1 MGGVDVGAMT
11 VCEVHVDD
19 GESGSSKASSY
30 DDVVSPW
37 PWHPPWNRPDALC
50 ISGGSGLAPRFAPT
64 LPAGPDPEPGD
75 APIDT
80 LRRALTTELRDRKLR
95 TDSLADVA
103 LGGHDLANL
112 DATFRKDARS
122 RRPGRDTTPPWVR
135 RLVEFV
141 DDAPVFRTGERG
153 GGNARE
159 QVCALER
166 WVDTSVARAGG
177 TDEGTKEEEGT
188 HEEEGIQKKYPHGSD
203 AEATAE
209 GALWIY
215 RVAFDELTSQVASQC
230 RDRGALLAKVWDH
243 FFSIVEMR
251 AGLRYEGLVTE
262 ARERALATSRN
273 LEQSRAETD
282 ALNTRLK
289 ELDETLARTRTLRHR
304 DQTTHDMTVLGMEV
318 KARDASATQKSLRED
333 IAEHVAALRVS
344 RELEHKLRT
353 DADAAR
359 VRIHDLE
366 ASVHNERVAKDTIA
380 RHLAVKT
387 EEARCLSAEV
397 ARLND
402 AVTER
407 HDSVKALTKALH
419 ASALSLDAE
428 TSRATTLTRELEDTT
443 AALAE
448 TRAAADA
455 SAAAYAEQ
463 TERLQNSRVEAGTLR
478 TRLEDAHAARRAL
491 DLDLHDARAT
501 IDADVEREASLRC
514 ALDEGVEALKLGR
527 VERAEDRSNFDD
539 VVSNLN
545 ASLDDAHAA
554 TRDSRGRVSA
564 LVSELAKVR
573 EVMHDLAGSVRT
585 LGDLA
590 EGVLPEDVE
599 EKVHR
604 KCTEKVQSSP
614 ESAPESAPESVAA
627 DVERGRALMRRVIN
641 RLDAHRKELGDA
653 VRARDV
659 ARSRLYEAHDI
670 IAAAERDV
678 TGGKLT
684 ILRLE
689 KDVETRDEAIVTR
702 RHEIA
707 NLRRTCVKH
716 VEDAKVAAA
725 VLLGE
730 ETKVMELRSAVARHE
745 RDKKTHAAT
754 VDDLH
759 ACRAE
764 LDASMDTNGRLVTDV
779 QRLETAREALEAG
792 KHAAEGKIAQLT
804 STVNALEDDLTRL
817 EDLNRHER
825 LQHERLLTEERE
837 RLTASAERSV
847 DNVTRSLRACET
859 RLGVV
864 NEDLRRTK
872 ARASVSCRLKVGL
885 LSLRCGTLARRLA
898 ASEVASVAERETL
911 VRDMLAKEKATTE
924 LVREVRREQLE
935 WAAETS
941 EAVAD
946 VSVRFFLFP
955 YGQFEF

>member
-1 MGGVDVGAMT
+1 M
-11 VCEVHVDD
+11 
-19 GESGSSKASSY
+19 
-30 DDVVSPW
+30 
-37 PWHPPWNRPDALC
+37 
-50 ISGGSGLAPRFAPT
+50 
-64 LPAGPDPEPGD
+64 
-75 APIDT
+75 
-80 LRRALTTELRDRKLR
+80 
-95 TDSLADVA
+95 
-103 LGGHDLANL
+103 
-112 DATFRKDARS
+112 
-122 RRPGRDTTPPWVR
+122 
-135 RLVEFV
+135 
-141 DDAPVFRTGERG
+141 
-153 GGNARE
+153 
-159 QVCALER
+159 
-166 WVDTSVARAGG
+166 
-177 TDEGTKEEEGT
+177 
-188 HEEEGIQKKYPHGSD
+188 
-203 AEATAE
+203 
-209 GALWIY
+209 WIY
-215 RVAFDELTSQVASQC
+215 RVAFDELTRQVSSQC

-262 ARERALATSRN
+262 ARERAHVTSRE

-282 ALNTRLK
+282 ALNTRLQ

-366 ASVHNERVAKDTIA
+366 ASVHGERVAKDTIA
-380 RHLAVKT
+380 RHLAAKT
-387 EEARCLSAEV
+387 EEARCLSVEV
-397 ARLND
+397 TRLND
-402 AVTER
+402 VVTER
-407 HDSVKALTKALH
+407 DDSVKALTKALH

-428 TSRATTLTRELEDTT
+428 TSRATTLTRELDDTT

-463 TERLQNSRVEAGTLR
+463 TERLQSSRVEAGTLR
-478 TRLEDAHAARRAL
+478 ERLEDAHAARRAL

-501 IDADVEREASLRC
+501 IDAGVEREASLRC

-527 VERAEDRSNFDD
+527 VERAEDRVKFDD
-539 VVSNLN
+539 VVANLN

-599 EKVHR
+599 EKVQR
-604 KCTEKVQSSP
+604 KCTEKVQAP
-614 ESAPESAPESVAA
+614 ESALESAPESVAA

-678 TGGKLT
+678 TTAKLS

-730 ETKVMELRSAVARHE
+730 ETKVMELRSQVARHE

-764 LDASMDTNGRLVTDV
+764 LDASTDTNGRLVTDV
-779 QRLETAREALEAG
+779 RRLETTREALEAG

-804 STVNALEDDLTRL
+804 PTVISLQDDLTRL

-837 RLTASAERSV
+837 WLTANAERSV
-847 DNVTRSLRACET
+847 DNVTRSLRTCET

-864 NEDLRRTK
+864 EEDLRRTK
-872 ARASVSCRLKVGL
+872 ARASVTCRLKVGL

-898 ASEVASVAERETL
+898 ASEVASVAERETH

-946 VSVRFFLFP
+946 VSVRLFLFP
-955 YGQFEF
+955 YGQFE

>member
-1 MGGVDVGAMT
+1 M
-11 VCEVHVDD
+11 
-19 GESGSSKASSY
+19 
-30 DDVVSPW
+30 
-37 PWHPPWNRPDALC
+37 
-50 ISGGSGLAPRFAPT
+50 
-64 LPAGPDPEPGD
+64 
-75 APIDT
+75 
-80 LRRALTTELRDRKLR
+80 
-95 TDSLADVA
+95 
-103 LGGHDLANL
+103 
-112 DATFRKDARS
+112 
-122 RRPGRDTTPPWVR
+122 
-135 RLVEFV
+135 
-141 DDAPVFRTGERG
+141 
-153 GGNARE
+153 
-159 QVCALER
+159 
-166 WVDTSVARAGG
+166 
-177 TDEGTKEEEGT
+177 
-188 HEEEGIQKKYPHGSD
+188 
-203 AEATAE
+203 
-209 GALWIY
+209 
-215 RVAFDELTSQVASQC
+215 
-230 RDRGALLAKVWDH
+230 WDH

-262 ARERALATSRN
+262 ARERALATSRD

-380 RHLAVKT
+380 RHLAAKT

-402 AVTER
+402 VVIER
-407 HDSVKALTKALH
+407 DDSVKALTVALH
-419 ASALSLDAE
+419 ASALSLDAQ
-428 TSRATTLTRELEDTT
+428 TSRATTLTRELDDTT

-463 TERLQNSRVEAGTLR
+463 TERLQSSRVEAGTLR
-478 TRLEDAHAARRAL
+478 ERLEDAHAARRAL

-501 IDADVEREASLRC
+501 IDAGVEREASLRC

-527 VERAEDRSNFDD
+527 VERAEDRSKFDD
-539 VVSNLN
+539 VVANLN

-599 EKVHR
+599 EKVQR
-604 KCTEKVQSSP
+604 KCTEKVQ
-614 ESAPESAPESVAA
+614 APESAPGSVESVAA
-627 DVERGRALMRRVIN
+627 DVERGRALMRRVII
-641 RLDAHRKELGDA
+641 RLDAHRNELGDA

-678 TGGKLT
+678 TSAKLS

-730 ETKVMELRSAVARHE
+730 ETKVMELRSKVARHE

-764 LDASMDTNGRLVTDV
+764 LDASMDTNRRLVIDV

-804 STVNALEDDLTRL
+804 STVTALQDDLTRL
-817 EDLNRHER
+817 EDVNRHER
-825 LQHERLLTEERE
+825 LTHELVLTEERE
-837 RLTASAERSV
+837 RLTADAERSV

-864 NEDLRRTK
+864 EEDLRRTK
-872 ARASVSCRLKVGL
+872 ARASVTCRLKVGL

-898 ASEVASVAERETL
+898 ASEVASVAERETH

-955 YGQFEF
+955 YGQLEF

>member
-1 MGGVDVGAMT
+1 
-11 VCEVHVDD
+11 
-19 GESGSSKASSY
+19 
-30 DDVVSPW
+30 
-37 PWHPPWNRPDALC
+37 
-50 ISGGSGLAPRFAPT
+50 
-64 LPAGPDPEPGD
+64 
-75 APIDT
+75 
-80 LRRALTTELRDRKLR
+80 
-95 TDSLADVA
+95 
-103 LGGHDLANL
+103 
-112 DATFRKDARS
+112 
-122 RRPGRDTTPPWVR
+122 VR

-141 DDAPVFRTGERG
+141 DDAPVFRTGASG

-159 QVCALER
+159 QVRALER
-166 WVDTSVARAGG
+166 WVDTSVARAGA
-177 TDEGTKEEEGT
+177 TDEGTKEEGT
-188 HEEEGIQKKYPHGSD
+188 HEEGEGIQKKYPHGSD

-215 RVAFDELTSQVASQC
+215 RVAFDELTRQVSSQC

-262 ARERALATSRN
+262 ARERAHVTSRE

-282 ALNTRLK
+282 ALNTRLQ

-318 KARDASATQKSLRED
+318 KARDAAATQKSLRED

-344 RELEHKLRT
+344 RELEHALRT
-353 DADAAR
+353 DADVAR

-380 RHLAVKT
+380 RHLAAKT
-387 EEARCLSAEV
+387 EETLCLSAEV

-402 AVTER
+402 VVTER
-407 HDSVKALTKALH
+407 DDSVKALTVALH

-428 TSRATTLTRELEDTT
+428 TSRATTLTRELDDTT

-463 TERLQNSRVEAGTLR
+463 TERLQSSRVEAGTLR
-478 TRLEDAHAARRAL
+478 ERLEDAHAARRAL
-491 DLDLHDARAT
+491 DLDLHDARVT
-501 IDADVEREASLRC
+501 IDAGVEREASLRC

-527 VERAEDRSNFDD
+527 VERAEDRSKFDD
-539 VVSNLN
+539 VVANLN

-599 EKVHR
+599 EKVQR
-604 KCTEKVQSSP
+604 KCTEKVQAP
-614 ESAPESAPESVAA
+614 ESALESAPESVAA

-678 TGGKLT
+678 TSAKLS

-702 RHEIA
+702 RHDIA

-764 LDASMDTNGRLVTDV
+764 LDASTDTNGRLVTDV

-792 KHAAEGKIAQLT
+792 KHAAEGRIAQLT
-804 STVNALEDDLTRL
+804 STVTALQDDLTRL

-847 DNVTRSLRACET
+847 DNVTRSLRTCET

-864 NEDLRRTK
+864 EEDLRRTK
-872 ARASVSCRLKVGL
+872 ARASVTHRLKVGL

-898 ASEVASVAERETL
+898 ASEVASVAERETH

-946 VSVRFFLFP
+946 VSVRLFLFP
-955 YGQFEF
+955 YGQFE

>member
-1 MGGVDVGAMT
+1 M
-11 VCEVHVDD
+11 
-19 GESGSSKASSY
+19 
-30 DDVVSPW
+30 
-37 PWHPPWNRPDALC
+37 
-50 ISGGSGLAPRFAPT
+50 
-64 LPAGPDPEPGD
+64 
-75 APIDT
+75 
-80 LRRALTTELRDRKLR
+80 
-95 TDSLADVA
+95 
-103 LGGHDLANL
+103 
-112 DATFRKDARS
+112 
-122 RRPGRDTTPPWVR
+122 
-135 RLVEFV
+135 
-141 DDAPVFRTGERG
+141 
-153 GGNARE
+153 
-159 QVCALER
+159 
-166 WVDTSVARAGG
+166 
-177 TDEGTKEEEGT
+177 
-188 HEEEGIQKKYPHGSD
+188 
-203 AEATAE
+203 
-209 GALWIY
+209 
-215 RVAFDELTSQVASQC
+215 
-230 RDRGALLAKVWDH
+230 WDH

-262 ARERALATSRN
+262 ARERALATSHD

-282 ALNTRLK
+282 ALNTRLQ
-289 ELDETLARTRTLRHR
+289 ELDETLTRTRTLRHR

-333 IAEHVAALRVS
+333 IAEHVAALSVS
-344 RELEHKLRT
+344 RELEHALRT
-353 DADAAR
+353 AADAAR

-366 ASVHNERVAKDTIA
+366 ASVHGERVAKDTIA

-387 EEARCLSAEV
+387 EETLCLSAEV

-407 HDSVKALTKALH
+407 DDSVKALTKALH

-428 TSRATTLTRELEDTT
+428 TSRATTLTRELDDTT

-463 TERLQNSRVEAGTLR
+463 TERLQSSRVEAGTLR
-478 TRLEDAHAARRAL
+478 ERLEDAHAARRAL

-501 IDADVEREASLRC
+501 IDAGVEREASLRC

-527 VERAEDRSNFDD
+527 VERAEDRSKFDD
-539 VVSNLN
+539 VVANLN

-599 EKVHR
+599 EKVQR
-604 KCTEKVQSSP
+604 KCTEKVQ
-614 ESAPESAPESVAA
+614 APESAPGSVESVAA

-678 TGGKLT
+678 TSAKLS

-730 ETKVMELRSAVARHE
+730 ETKVMELRSKVARHE

-764 LDASMDTNGRLVTDV
+764 LDASTDTNGRLVNDI

-804 STVNALEDDLTRL
+804 STVNALQDDLTRL

-825 LQHERLLTEERE
+825 LQHELVLTEERE
-837 RLTASAERSV
+837 RLTANAERSV
-847 DNVTRSLRACET
+847 DNVTRSLRTCET

-864 NEDLRRTK
+864 EEDLRRTK
-872 ARASVSCRLKVGL
+872 ARASVTCRLKVGL

-898 ASEVASVAERETL
+898 ASEVASVAERETH

-946 VSVRFFLFP
+946 VSVRLFLFP
-955 YGQFEF
+955 YGQFE

>member
-1 MGGVDVGAMT
+1 M
-11 VCEVHVDD
+11 
-19 GESGSSKASSY
+19 
-30 DDVVSPW
+30 
-37 PWHPPWNRPDALC
+37 
-50 ISGGSGLAPRFAPT
+50 
-64 LPAGPDPEPGD
+64 
-75 APIDT
+75 
-80 LRRALTTELRDRKLR
+80 
-95 TDSLADVA
+95 
-103 LGGHDLANL
+103 
-112 DATFRKDARS
+112 
-122 RRPGRDTTPPWVR
+122 
-135 RLVEFV
+135 
-141 DDAPVFRTGERG
+141 
-153 GGNARE
+153 
-159 QVCALER
+159 
-166 WVDTSVARAGG
+166 
-177 TDEGTKEEEGT
+177 
-188 HEEEGIQKKYPHGSD
+188 
-203 AEATAE
+203 
-209 GALWIY
+209 
-215 RVAFDELTSQVASQC
+215 
-230 RDRGALLAKVWDH
+230 
-243 FFSIVEMR
+243 
-251 AGLRYEGLVTE
+251 
-262 ARERALATSRN
+262 
-273 LEQSRAETD
+273 
-282 ALNTRLK
+282 
-289 ELDETLARTRTLRHR
+289 
-304 DQTTHDMTVLGMEV
+304 
-318 KARDASATQKSLRED
+318 
-333 IAEHVAALRVS
+333 
-344 RELEHKLRT
+344 
-353 DADAAR
+353 
-359 VRIHDLE
+359 
-366 ASVHNERVAKDTIA
+366 
-380 RHLAVKT
+380 
-387 EEARCLSAEV
+387 
-397 ARLND
+397 
-402 AVTER
+402 
-407 HDSVKALTKALH
+407 KALTVALH
-419 ASALSLDAE
+419 ASALSLDAQ
-428 TSRATTLTRELEDTT
+428 TSRATTLTRELDDTT

-463 TERLQNSRVEAGTLR
+463 TERLQSSRVEAGTLR
-478 TRLEDAHAARRAL
+478 EQLEDAHAARRAL

-501 IDADVEREASLRC
+501 IDAGVEREASLRC

-527 VERAEDRSNFDD
+527 VERAEDRSKFDD
-539 VVSNLN
+539 VVANLN

-599 EKVHR
+599 EKVQR
-604 KCTEKVQSSP
+604 KCTEKVQ
-614 ESAPESAPESVAA
+614 APESAPGSVESVAA
-627 DVERGRALMRRVIN
+627 DVERGRALMRRVII
-641 RLDAHRKELGDA
+641 RLDAHRNELGDA

-678 TGGKLT
+678 TSAKLS

-730 ETKVMELRSAVARHE
+730 ETKVMELRSKVARHE

-764 LDASMDTNGRLVTDV
+764 LDASMDTNRRLVIDV

-804 STVNALEDDLTRL
+804 STVTALQDDLTRL
-817 EDLNRHER
+817 EDVNRHER
-825 LQHERLLTEERE
+825 LTHELVLTEERE
-837 RLTASAERSV
+837 RLTADAERSV

-864 NEDLRRTK
+864 EEDLRRTK
-872 ARASVSCRLKVGL
+872 ARASVTCRLKVGL

-898 ASEVASVAERETL
+898 ASEVASVAERETH

-955 YGQFEF
+955 YGQLEF

>member
-19 GESGSSKASSY
+19 GESGSSKASPY

-103 LGGHDLANL
+103 LGGRDLANL

-141 DDAPVFRTGERG
+141 DDAPVFCTGERG

-159 QVCALER
+159 EVCALER
-166 WVDTSVARAGG
+166 WVDTSVARAGA
-177 TDEGTKEEEGT
+177 TDEGTKEEGI
-188 HEEEGIQKKYPHGSD
+188 HEEEGIHKKYPLGSD

-215 RVAFDELTSQVASQC
+215 RVAFDELTRQVASQC

-262 ARERALATSRN
+262 ARERALATSRD
-273 LEQSRAETD
+273 LEQSRADTD
-282 ALNTRLK
+282 ALNTRLQ

-380 RHLAVKT
+380 RHLAAKT

-402 AVTER
+402 VVTER
-407 HDSVKALTKALH
+407 DDSVKALTVALH

-428 TSRATTLTRELEDTT
+428 TSRATTLTRELDDTT

-463 TERLQNSRVEAGTLR
+463 TERLQSSRVEAGTLR

-491 DLDLHDARAT
+491 DLDLRDARAT
-501 IDADVEREASLRC
+501 IDAGVEREASLRR

-527 VERAEDRSNFDD
+527 VERAEDRVKFDD
-539 VVSNLN
+539 VIANLN

-554 TRDSRGRVSA
+554 TRDSRRGVAA
-564 LVSELAKVR
+564 LVSELVKVR

-599 EKVHR
+599 KVR
-604 KCTEKVQSSP
+604 AP
-614 ESAPESAPESVAA
+614 ETAPESAPGSVESVAA

-678 TGGKLT
+678 TAGKLS
-684 ILRLE
+684 ILLLE

-730 ETKVMELRSAVARHE
+730 ETKVMELRSKVARHE

-764 LDASMDTNGRLVTDV
+764 LDASTDTNGRLVNDV
-779 QRLETAREALEAG
+779 QRLETARDALEAG
-792 KHAAEGKIAQLT
+792 KHEAEGKIAQLT
-804 STVNALEDDLTRL
+804 GRVNALEDDRTRL

-825 LQHERLLTEERE
+825 LQHEIVLTEERE
-837 RLTASAERSV
+837 RLTADAERSV

-864 NEDLRRTK
+864 EEDLRRTK
-872 ARASVSCRLKVGL
+872 ARASVTCRLKVGL

-898 ASEVASVAERETL
+898 ASEVASVAERETH

-946 VSVRFFLFP
+946 VSVRLFLFP
-955 YGQFEF
+955 YGQCF

>member
-19 GESGSSKASSY
+19 GESDSSKASPY

-141 DDAPVFRTGERG
+141 DDAPVFHT

-159 QVCALER
+159 EVCALER

-177 TDEGTKEEEGT
+177 TDEGIHKEEGT
-188 HEEEGIQKKYPHGSD
+188 HEEEGIHKKYPHGSD
-203 AEATAE
+203 AEATAEATAE

-262 ARERALATSRN
+262 ARERAHVTSRD

-282 ALNTRLK
+282 ALNTRLQ

-318 KARDASATQKSLRED
+318 KAREASATQKSLRED
-333 IAEHVAALRVS
+333 IAEHLAALCVS
-344 RELEHKLRT
+344 RELEHALRT
-353 DADAAR
+353 AADAAR

-380 RHLAVKT
+380 RHLAAKT
-387 EEARCLSAEV
+387 EETLCLSSEV

-402 AVTER
+402 VVTER
-407 HDSVKALTKALH
+407 DDSVKALTVALH

-428 TSRATTLTRELEDTT
+428 TSRATTLTRELDDTT

-455 SAAAYAEQ
+455 SAAAYTEQ
-463 TERLQNSRVEAGTLR
+463 TERLQSCRVEAGTLR

-501 IDADVEREASLRC
+501 IDAGVEREASLRC

-527 VERAEDRSNFDD
+527 VERAEDRSKFDD
-539 VVSNLN
+539 VVANLN

-599 EKVHR
+599 EKVQR
-604 KCTEKVQSSP
+604 KCTEKVQAP
-614 ESAPESAPESVAA
+614 ESALESAPESVAA

-678 TGGKLT
+678 TSAKLS

-730 ETKVMELRSAVARHE
+730 ETKVMELRSKVARHE

-764 LDASMDTNGRLVTDV
+764 LDASTDTNRRLVNDV

-804 STVNALEDDLTRL
+804 PTVISLQDDLTRL

-837 RLTASAERSV
+837 RLTANAERSV
-847 DNVTRSLRACET
+847 DNVTRSLRTCET

-864 NEDLRRTK
+864 EEDLRRTK
-872 ARASVSCRLKVGL
+872 ARASVTCRLKVGL

-898 ASEVASVAERETL
+898 ASEVASVAERETH

-946 VSVRFFLFP
+946 VSVRLFLFP
-955 YGQFEF
+955 YGQFE

>member
-19 GESGSSKASSY
+19 GESGSSKASPY

-103 LGGHDLANL
+103 LGGRDLANL

-141 DDAPVFRTGERG
+141 DDAPVFRTGASG

-166 WVDTSVARAGG
+166 WVDTSVARAGA
-177 TDEGTKEEEGT
+177 TDEGTKEEGI
-188 HEEEGIQKKYPHGSD
+188 HEEGEGIHKKYPHGSD

-262 ARERALATSRN
+262 ARERALATSRD

-282 ALNTRLK
+282 ALNTRLQ
-289 ELDETLARTRTLRHR
+289 ELDETLTRTRTLRHR

-344 RELEHKLRT
+344 RELEHALRT
-353 DADAAR
+353 AADAAR

-366 ASVHNERVAKDTIA
+366 ASVHGERVAKDTIA

-387 EEARCLSAEV
+387 EETLCLSAEV

-407 HDSVKALTKALH
+407 DDSVKALTKALH

-428 TSRATTLTRELEDTT
+428 TSRATTLTRELDDTT

-463 TERLQNSRVEAGTLR
+463 TERLQSSRVEVGNLR
-478 TRLEDAHAARRAL
+478 ERLEDAHAARRAL

-501 IDADVEREASLRC
+501 IDAGVEREASLRC

-527 VERAEDRSNFDD
+527 VERAEDRSKFDD
-539 VVSNLN
+539 VVANLN

-599 EKVHR
+599 EKVQR
-604 KCTEKVQSSP
+604 KCTEKVQAP
-614 ESAPESAPESVAA
+614 ESALESAPESVAA
-627 DVERGRALMRRVIN
+627 DVERGRALMRRVII

-678 TGGKLT
+678 TSAKLS

-702 RHEIA
+702 RHDIA

-730 ETKVMELRSAVARHE
+730 ETKVMELRSKVARHE

-764 LDASMDTNGRLVTDV
+764 LDASTDTNGRLVTDV
-779 QRLETAREALEAG
+779 RRLETTREALEAG

-804 STVNALEDDLTRL
+804 PTVISLQDDLTRL

-847 DNVTRSLRACET
+847 DNVTRSLRTCET

-864 NEDLRRTK
+864 EEDLRRTK
-872 ARASVSCRLKVGL
+872 ARASVTCRLKVGL

-898 ASEVASVAERETL
+898 ASEVASVAERETH

-946 VSVRFFLFP
+946 VSVRLFLFP
-955 YGQFEF
+955 YGQFE

>member
-103 LGGHDLANL
+103 LGGRDLANL

-141 DDAPVFRTGERG
+141 DDAPVFHTGERG

-159 QVCALER
+159 EVCALER

-177 TDEGTKEEEGT
+177 TDDGTKEGEGT
-188 HEEEGIQKKYPHGSD
+188 HEGEGIHKKYPHGSD

-215 RVAFDELTSQVASQC
+215 RVAFDELTRQVASQC

-262 ARERALATSRN
+262 ARERALATSRD

-402 AVTER
+402 AVTEQD
-407 HDSVKALTKALH
+407 DSVKALTNALH

-428 TSRATTLTRELEDTT
+428 TSRATTLTRELDDTT
-443 AALAE
+443 AALVE

-463 TERLQNSRVEAGTLR
+463 TERLQSSRVEAGTLR
-478 TRLEDAHAARRAL
+478 EQLEDAHAARRAL

-501 IDADVEREASLRC
+501 IDAGVEREASLRC

-527 VERAEDRSNFDD
+527 VERAEDRSKFDD
-539 VVSNLN
+539 VVANLN

-599 EKVHR
+599 EKVQR
-604 KCTEKVQSSP
+604 KCTEKVQ
-614 ESAPESAPESVAA
+614 APESAPGSVESVAA
-627 DVERGRALMRRVIN
+627 DVERGRALMRRVII
-641 RLDAHRKELGDA
+641 RLDAHRNELGDA

-678 TGGKLT
+678 TSAKLS

-730 ETKVMELRSAVARHE
+730 ETKVMELRSKVARHE

-764 LDASMDTNGRLVTDV
+764 LDASTDTNGRLVIDV

-804 STVNALEDDLTRL
+804 GRVNALEDKLTRL
-817 EDLNRHER
+817 ENANRHER
-825 LQHERLLTEERE
+825 LQHELVLTEERE
-837 RLTASAERSV
+837 RLTANAERSV

-864 NEDLRRTK
+864 EEDLRRTK
-872 ARASVSCRLKVGL
+872 ARASVTCRLKVGL

-898 ASEVASVAERETL
+898 ASEVASVAERETH

-955 YGQFEF
+955 YGQLEF

>member
-19 GESGSSKASSY
+19 GESGSSKASPY

-159 QVCALER
+159 ESL
-166 WVDTSVARAGG
+166 RAGEVG
-177 TDEGTKEEEGT
+177 RYLGRTRGGNRRGHQRGGYTRGGRYT
-188 HEEEGIQKKYPHGSD
+188 KKYPHGSD

-215 RVAFDELTSQVASQC
+215 RVAFDELTRQVTSQC

-262 ARERALATSRN
+262 ARERALATSRD

-282 ALNTRLK
+282 ALNTRLQ

-344 RELEHKLRT
+344 RELEHALRT
-353 DADAAR
+353 AADAAR

-380 RHLAVKT
+380 RHLAAKT
-387 EEARCLSAEV
+387 EETLCLSAEV

-407 HDSVKALTKALH
+407 DDSVKALTKALH

-428 TSRATTLTRELEDTT
+428 TSRATTLTRELDDTT

-463 TERLQNSRVEAGTLR
+463 TERLQSSRVEAGTLR
-478 TRLEDAHAARRAL
+478 ERLEDAHAARRAL

-501 IDADVEREASLRC
+501 IDAGVEREASLRC

-527 VERAEDRSNFDD
+527 VERAEDR
-539 VVSNLN
+539 
-545 ASLDDAHAA
+545 
-554 TRDSRGRVSA
+554 
-564 LVSELAKVR
+564 
-573 EVMHDLAGSVRT
+573 
-585 LGDLA
+585 
-590 EGVLPEDVE
+590 VE
-599 EKVHR
+599 
-604 KCTEKVQSSP
+604 
-614 ESAPESAPESVAA
+614 
-627 DVERGRALMRRVIN
+627 I
-641 RLDAHRKELGDA
+641 
-653 VRARDV
+653 
-659 ARSRLYEAHDI
+659 
-670 IAAAERDV
+670 
-678 TGGKLT
+678 
-684 ILRLE
+684 
-689 KDVETRDEAIVTR
+689 
-702 RHEIA
+702 
-707 NLRRTCVKH
+707 
-716 VEDAKVAAA
+716 
-725 VLLGE
+725 
-730 ETKVMELRSAVARHE
+730 
-745 RDKKTHAAT
+745 
-754 VDDLH
+754 
-759 ACRAE
+759 
-764 LDASMDTNGRLVTDV
+764 
-779 QRLETAREALEAG
+779 
-792 KHAAEGKIAQLT
+792 
-804 STVNALEDDLTRL
+804 
-817 EDLNRHER
+817 
-825 LQHERLLTEERE
+825 
-837 RLTASAERSV
+837 
-847 DNVTRSLRACET
+847 
-859 RLGVV
+859 
-864 NEDLRRTK
+864 
-872 ARASVSCRLKVGL
+872 
-885 LSLRCGTLARRLA
+885 
-898 ASEVASVAERETL
+898 
-911 VRDMLAKEKATTE
+911 
-924 LVREVRREQLE
+924 
-935 WAAETS
+935 
-941 EAVAD
+941 
-946 VSVRFFLFP
+946 
-955 YGQFEF
+955 

>member
-19 GESGSSKASSY
+19 GESGSSKASPY

-141 DDAPVFRTGERG
+141 DDAPVFRTGASG

-166 WVDTSVARAGG
+166 WVDTSIARAGA
-177 TDEGTKEEEGT
+177 TDEGTKEEGT
-188 HEEEGIQKKYPHGSD
+188 HEEGEGIQKKYPHGSD

-215 RVAFDELTSQVASQC
+215 RVAFDELTRQVASQC

-262 ARERALATSRN
+262 ARERALATSRD

-380 RHLAVKT
+380 RHLAAKT

-402 AVTER
+402 VVIER
-407 HDSVKALTKALH
+407 DDSVKALTVALH
-419 ASALSLDAE
+419 ASALSLDAQ
-428 TSRATTLTRELEDTT
+428 TSRATTLTRELDDTT

-463 TERLQNSRVEAGTLR
+463 TERLQSSRVEAGTLR
-478 TRLEDAHAARRAL
+478 ERLEDAHAARRAL

-501 IDADVEREASLRC
+501 IDAGVEREASLRC

-527 VERAEDRSNFDD
+527 VERAEDRSKFDD
-539 VVSNLN
+539 VVANLN

-599 EKVHR
+599 EKVQR
-604 KCTEKVQSSP
+604 KCTEKVQ
-614 ESAPESAPESVAA
+614 APESAPGSVESVAA
-627 DVERGRALMRRVIN
+627 DVERGRALMRRVII
-641 RLDAHRKELGDA
+641 RLDAHRNELGDA

-678 TGGKLT
+678 TSAKLS

-730 ETKVMELRSAVARHE
+730 ETKVMELRSKVARHE

-764 LDASMDTNGRLVTDV
+764 LDASMDTNRRLVIDV
-779 QRLETAREALEAG
+779 QRIETAREALEAG

-804 STVNALEDDLTRL
+804 STVTALQDDLTRL
-817 EDLNRHER
+817 EDVNRHER
-825 LQHERLLTEERE
+825 LTHELVLTEERE
-837 RLTASAERSV
+837 RLTADAERSV

-864 NEDLRRTK
+864 EEDLRRTK
-872 ARASVSCRLKVGL
+872 ARASVTCRLKVGL

-898 ASEVASVAERETL
+898 ASEVASVAERETH

-955 YGQFEF
+955 YGQLEF

>member
-141 DDAPVFRTGERG
+141 DDAPVFHT

-159 QVCALER
+159 EVCALER

-177 TDEGTKEEEGT
+177 TDEGIHKEEGT
-188 HEEEGIQKKYPHGSD
+188 HEEEGIHKKYPHGSD
-203 AEATAE
+203 AEATAEATAE

-262 ARERALATSRN
+262 ARERALATSRD

-282 ALNTRLK
+282 ALNTRLQ

-344 RELEHKLRT
+344 RELEHALRT
-353 DADAAR
+353 AADAAR

-366 ASVHNERVAKDTIA
+366 ASVHGERVAKDTIA
-380 RHLAVKT
+380 RHLAAKT

-407 HDSVKALTKALH
+407 DDSVKALTKALH

-428 TSRATTLTRELEDTT
+428 TSRATTLTRQLDDTT
-443 AALAE
+443 AALAK

-463 TERLQNSRVEAGTLR
+463 TERLQSSRVEAGTLR
-478 TRLEDAHAARRAL
+478 ERLEDAHAARRAL

-501 IDADVEREASLRC
+501 IDAGVEREASLRC

-527 VERAEDRSNFDD
+527 VERAEDRSKFDD
-539 VVSNLN
+539 VVANLN

-599 EKVHR
+599 AS
-604 KCTEKVQSSP
+604 TEKVQSSP
-614 ESAPESAPESVAA
+614 ESAPESVESVAA

-678 TGGKLT
+678 TSAKLS

-730 ETKVMELRSAVARHE
+730 ETKVMELRSKVARHE

-754 VDDLH
+754 VEDLH

-764 LDASMDTNGRLVTDV
+764 LDASTDTNGRLVIDV

-804 STVNALEDDLTRL
+804 GRVNALQDDRIRL

-825 LQHERLLTEERE
+825 LTHERLLTEERE
-837 RLTASAERSV
+837 RLTANAERSV
-847 DNVTRSLRACET
+847 DNMTRSLRTCET

-864 NEDLRRTK
+864 EEDLRRTK
-872 ARASVSCRLKVGL
+872 ARASVTCRLKVGL

-946 VSVRFFLFP
+946 VSVRLFLFP
-955 YGQFEF
+955 YGQFE

>member
-1 MGGVDVGAMT
+1 M
-11 VCEVHVDD
+11 
-19 GESGSSKASSY
+19 
-30 DDVVSPW
+30 
-37 PWHPPWNRPDALC
+37 
-50 ISGGSGLAPRFAPT
+50 
-64 LPAGPDPEPGD
+64 
-75 APIDT
+75 
-80 LRRALTTELRDRKLR
+80 
-95 TDSLADVA
+95 
-103 LGGHDLANL
+103 
-112 DATFRKDARS
+112 
-122 RRPGRDTTPPWVR
+122 
-135 RLVEFV
+135 
-141 DDAPVFRTGERG
+141 
-153 GGNARE
+153 RE
-159 QVCALER
+159 
-166 WVDTSVARAGG
+166 
-177 TDEGTKEEEGT
+177 
-188 HEEEGIQKKYPHGSD
+188 
-203 AEATAE
+203 
-209 GALWIY
+209 
-215 RVAFDELTSQVASQC
+215 
-230 RDRGALLAKVWDH
+230 
-243 FFSIVEMR
+243 
-251 AGLRYEGLVTE
+251 
-262 ARERALATSRN
+262 
-273 LEQSRAETD
+273 
-282 ALNTRLK
+282 
-289 ELDETLARTRTLRHR
+289 
-304 DQTTHDMTVLGMEV
+304 
-318 KARDASATQKSLRED
+318 
-333 IAEHVAALRVS
+333 
-344 RELEHKLRT
+344 
-353 DADAAR
+353 
-359 VRIHDLE
+359 
-366 ASVHNERVAKDTIA
+366 
-380 RHLAVKT
+380 
-387 EEARCLSAEV
+387 
-397 ARLND
+397 
-402 AVTER
+402 
-407 HDSVKALTKALH
+407 
-419 ASALSLDAE
+419 
-428 TSRATTLTRELEDTT
+428 
-443 AALAE
+443 
-448 TRAAADA
+448 
-455 SAAAYAEQ
+455 
-463 TERLQNSRVEAGTLR
+463 
-478 TRLEDAHAARRAL
+478 RLEDAHAARRAL

-501 IDADVEREASLRC
+501 IDAGVEREASLRC

-527 VERAEDRSNFDD
+527 VERAEDRSKFDD
-539 VVSNLN
+539 VVANLN

-564 LVSELAKVR
+564 LVSELAKVH

-585 LGDLA
+585 LGDLT

-604 KCTEKVQSSP
+604 KCTEKVQAP
-614 ESAPESAPESVAA
+614 ESAPESVESVAA

-678 TGGKLT
+678 TSAKLS

-689 KDVETRDEAIVTR
+689 MDVETRDEAIVTR
-702 RHEIA
+702 RHEIS

-730 ETKVMELRSAVARHE
+730 ETKVMELRSKVARHE

-764 LDASMDTNGRLVTDV
+764 LDASTDTNGRLVTDV

-804 STVNALEDDLTRL
+804 GRVNALEDDLTRL
-817 EDLNRHER
+817 KDLHRHER
-825 LQHERLLTEERE
+825 LTHERAITEERE

-847 DNVTRSLRACET
+847 DNVTRSLRTCET

-864 NEDLRRTK
+864 EEDLRRTK
-872 ARASVSCRLKVGL
+872 ARASVTFRLKVGL

-898 ASEVASVAERETL
+898 ASDVAAVAERETH

>member
-1 MGGVDVGAMT
+1 M
-11 VCEVHVDD
+11 
-19 GESGSSKASSY
+19 
-30 DDVVSPW
+30 
-37 PWHPPWNRPDALC
+37 
-50 ISGGSGLAPRFAPT
+50 
-64 LPAGPDPEPGD
+64 
-75 APIDT
+75 
-80 LRRALTTELRDRKLR
+80 
-95 TDSLADVA
+95 
-103 LGGHDLANL
+103 
-112 DATFRKDARS
+112 
-122 RRPGRDTTPPWVR
+122 
-135 RLVEFV
+135 
-141 DDAPVFRTGERG
+141 
-153 GGNARE
+153 
-159 QVCALER
+159 
-166 WVDTSVARAGG
+166 
-177 TDEGTKEEEGT
+177 
-188 HEEEGIQKKYPHGSD
+188 
-203 AEATAE
+203 
-209 GALWIY
+209 
-215 RVAFDELTSQVASQC
+215 
-230 RDRGALLAKVWDH
+230 WDH

-262 ARERALATSRN
+262 ARERALATSRD

-380 RHLAVKT
+380 RHLAAKT

-402 AVTER
+402 VVIER
-407 HDSVKALTKALH
+407 DDSVKALTVALH
-419 ASALSLDAE
+419 ASALSLDAQ
-428 TSRATTLTRELEDTT
+428 TSRATTLTRELDDTT

-463 TERLQNSRVEAGTLR
+463 TERLQSSRVEAGTLR
-478 TRLEDAHAARRAL
+478 ERLEDAHAARRAL
-491 DLDLHDARAT
+491 DLDLHDARVT
-501 IDADVEREASLRC
+501 IDAGVEREASLRC

-527 VERAEDRSNFDD
+527 VERAEDRSNYDD

-599 EKVHR
+599 EKVQR
-604 KCTEKVQSSP
+604 KCTEKVQ
-614 ESAPESAPESVAA
+614 APESAPGSVESVAA

-678 TGGKLT
+678 TSAKLS

-730 ETKVMELRSAVARHE
+730 ETKVMELRSKVARHE

-764 LDASMDTNGRLVTDV
+764 LDASMDTNRRLVIDV

-804 STVNALEDDLTRL
+804 STVTALQDDLTRL
-817 EDLNRHER
+817 EDVNRHER
-825 LQHERLLTEERE
+825 LTHELVLTEERE
-837 RLTASAERSV
+837 RLTADAERSV

-864 NEDLRRTK
+864 EEDLRRTK
-872 ARASVSCRLKVGL
+872 ARASVTCRLKVGL

-898 ASEVASVAERETL
+898 ASEVASVAERETH

-955 YGQFEF
+955 YGQLEF

>member
-1 MGGVDVGAMT
+1 
-11 VCEVHVDD
+11 
-19 GESGSSKASSY
+19 
-30 DDVVSPW
+30 
-37 PWHPPWNRPDALC
+37 
-50 ISGGSGLAPRFAPT
+50 
-64 LPAGPDPEPGD
+64 
-75 APIDT
+75 
-80 LRRALTTELRDRKLR
+80 
-95 TDSLADVA
+95 
-103 LGGHDLANL
+103 
-112 DATFRKDARS
+112 
-122 RRPGRDTTPPWVR
+122 VR

-141 DDAPVFRTGERG
+141 DDAPVFRTGASG

-166 WVDTSVARAGG
+166 WVDTSVARAGA
-177 TDEGTKEEEGT
+177 TDEGTKEEGT
-188 HEEEGIQKKYPHGSD
+188 HEEGEGIQKKYPHGSD

-215 RVAFDELTSQVASQC
+215 RVAFDELTRQVSSQC

-262 ARERALATSRN
+262 ARERAHVTSRE

-282 ALNTRLK
+282 ALNTRLQ

-318 KARDASATQKSLRED
+318 KARDAAATQKSLRED
-333 IAEHVAALRVS
+333 IAEHVAALRVL
-344 RELEHKLRT
+344 RELEHALRT
-353 DADAAR
+353 AADAAR

-380 RHLAVKT
+380 RHLAAKT
-387 EEARCLSAEV
+387 EEARCLSVEV

-402 AVTER
+402 VLTER
-407 HDSVKALTKALH
+407 DDSVKALTVALH

-428 TSRATTLTRELEDTT
+428 TSRATTLTRELDDTT

-455 SAAAYAEQ
+455 SAAAYTEQ
-463 TERLQNSRVEAGTLR
+463 TERLQSCRVEAGTLR

-501 IDADVEREASLRC
+501 IDAGVEREASLRC

-527 VERAEDRSNFDD
+527 VERAEDRSKFDD
-539 VVSNLN
+539 VVANLN
-545 ASLDDAHAA
+545 ASLDDAHDA
-554 TRDSRGRVSA
+554 TRDSRGRVAA

-599 EKVHR
+599 EKVQR
-604 KCTEKVQSSP
+604 KCTEKVQ
-614 ESAPESAPESVAA
+614 APESAAESVESVAA

-702 RHEIA
+702 RHDIA

-764 LDASMDTNGRLVTDV
+764 LDASTDTNGRLVIDV
-779 QRLETAREALEAG
+779 QRLETTREALEAG
-792 KHAAEGKIAQLT
+792 KHAAEGKIEQLT
-804 STVNALEDDLTRL
+804 GRVNALQDDRIRL

-825 LQHERLLTEERE
+825 LTHERLLTEERE
-837 RLTASAERSV
+837 RLTANAERSV
-847 DNVTRSLRACET
+847 DNVTRSLRTCET

-864 NEDLRRTK
+864 EEDLRRTK
-872 ARASVSCRLKVGL
+872 ARASVTCRLKVGL

-898 ASEVASVAERETL
+898 ASEVASVAERETH

-946 VSVRFFLFP
+946 VSVRLFLFP
-955 YGQFEF
+955 YGQFE